1 VESIP
6 GPRRGQKRDL
16 LVHLPWSYPTSSRQY
31 PVLYMHDGQNL
42 FDEATAFDR
51 EWRVDET
58 MRWLGRWGIEAI
70 VVGIPNLGEARLDEY
85 SPFRDSRHG
94 GGGGERYL
102 GWILQTVKPLIDARF
117 RTLRTRR
124 HTGIAGSSMGGLI
137 SLYAYFRHPDV
148 FGFAGVL
155 SPALWF
161 GGSNIFS
168 FVEDAGFTPGRIYLD
183 IGMAEGTRAVADVRR
198 MHALLLAKNYKPAE
212 HLLYV
217 EDLRGRHSELAW
229 RRRLRPALYFLIP
242 RTGRPV

>member
-1 VESIP
+1 VESVP
-6 GPRRGQKRDL
+6 GPRRAQKRDL
-16 LVHLPWSYPTSSRQY
+16 LIHLPWSYAQTSRQY
-31 PVLYMHDGQNL
+31 PVLYMQDGQNL

-70 VVGIPNLGEARLDEY
+70 VVGIPNLGDARLDEY

-94 GGGGERYL
+94 GGGGDRYL
-102 GWILQTVKPLIDARF
+102 HWVVQTVKPLVDERF

-148 FGFAGVL
+148 FGFSCVM
-155 SPALWF
+155 SPAFWF
-161 GGSNIFS
+161 GGDAMFT
-168 FVEDAGFTPGRIYLD
+168 FVGDAPFVPGRIYLD
-183 IGMAEGTRAVADVRR
+183 IGMTEGERAVNDTRR
-198 MHALLLAKNYKPAE
+198 MHALLLEKDYKPGQ

-242 RTGRPV
+242 RTARPR